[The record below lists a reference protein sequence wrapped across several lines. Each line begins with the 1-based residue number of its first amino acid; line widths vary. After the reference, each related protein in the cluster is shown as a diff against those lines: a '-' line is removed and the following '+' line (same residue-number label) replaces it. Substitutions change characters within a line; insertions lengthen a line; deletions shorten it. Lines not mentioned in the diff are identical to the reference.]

1 MKNYSTFTNNFTYG
15 RDLVKK
21 LVIAAAIACVLGLLT
36 QSNPT
41 LQLIFVV
48 ASTLVFI
55 YAIYTIIKYCRCPSC
70 NKVIFFGLLAA
81 LDAGDKVVK
90 QWQKKHH
97 RKRKATTIQTSSACA
112 PRYWSSR

>member
-21 LVIAAAIACVLGLLT
+21 LVIVAAIACVLGLLT

-41 LQLIFVV
+41 LQ
-48 ASTLVFI
+48 
-55 YAIYTIIKYCRCPSC
+55 IYTIIKYCRCPSC

-81 LDAGDKVVK
+81 KTCPRCKRSLTTGQKV
-90 QWQKKHH
+90 KKS
-97 RKRKATTIQTSSACA
+97 KAAK
-112 PRYWSSR
+112 Y

>member
-48 ASTLVFI
+48 A
-55 YAIYTIIKYCRCPSC
+55 
-70 NKVIFFGLLAA
+70 
-81 LDAGDKVVK
+81 
-90 QWQKKHH
+90 
-97 RKRKATTIQTSSACA
+97 
-112 PRYWSSR
+112 

>member
-81 LDAGDKVVK
+81 KTA
-90 QWQKKHH
+90 
-97 RKRKATTIQTSSACA
+97 RAASAA
-112 PRYWSSR
+112 SPPARRSGRARRQSINIRRSMPEIRS

>member
-1 MKNYSTFTNNFTYG
+1 MKNYSTYTNNFTYG

-21 LVIAAAIACVLGLLT
+21 LVIAAAAACVLGLLT
-36 QSNPT
+36 QSNQT

-55 YAIYTIIKYCRCPSC
+55 YAIYTIIKYYRRPSC

-81 LDAGDKVVK
+81 KTCPRCKRSLTTGQKV
-90 QWQKKHH
+90 KKS
-97 RKRKATTIQTSSACA
+97 KAAK
-112 PRYWSSR
+112 Y